1 MPDWNDILGLKPLA
15 RVSTVRAASLSAE
28 AVSDTSS
35 RKNMILL
42 IQLRWLA
49 VAGQVVT
56 IAVVQLGMG
65 IPLPLREMSLV
76 LVALVVLNLS
86 SLKWLGSRSEV
97 DDRGLFVALVL
108 DVVALTVQLYFSGG
122 AANPFIFLYLLQ
134 VTLAAVLLD
143 ARSTWAIGL
152 LACACFAGLA
162 TINRPLVL
170 PSGGSEDLF
179 RLHIAGTL
187 VAFALDVGLLV
198 VFVTRI
204 TRNLRERDAYLA
216 AYRQHAIEEDHIVR
230 MGLLASGAA
239 HELGTPLSSLDVIL
253 GDWRHLPALSA
264 DPEIMQEVL
273 EMQAAVRRCKSIVSG
288 ILISSGEARGEAPSV
303 TTVNTFLNGLIA
315 DWRSTRPTSRLQYSN
330 LFGDDIAIVS
340 DSALKQVIFNVLDN
354 AFEVSPERMR
364 FTAVREGEKLLLR
377 VEDWG
382 PGFAEEM
389 LAQFGKPYQSSK
401 GRPGGGLGLFLVVN
415 VARKLGGTASAINRF
430 NGGAL
435 VSIELPLE
443 TLMIRQDEHVQ

>member
-1 MPDWNDILGLKPLA
+1 MPDWSDILGLKPPA
-15 RVSTVRAASLSAE
+15 RVSTVRAASLTTE
-28 AVSDTSS
+28 PVSDTSS

-65 IPLPLREMSLV
+65 IPLPLPEMSIV

-86 SLKWLGSRSEV
+86 SLKWLGSRPEV
-97 DDRGLFVALVL
+97 DDRGLFIALVL

-134 VTLAAVLLD
+134 VTLAAVLLN

-170 PSGGSEDLF
+170 ASGGSDDLF

-204 TRNLRERDAYLA
+204 TGNLRERDAYLA

-239 HELGTPLSSLDVIL
+239 FNRAETQPTIRQVYEIAELGLQPGEPTRSPAYLQFTVVPEQPVIPGEALDFR
-253 GDWRHLPALSA
+253 D
-264 DPEIMQEVL
+264 EIMSQMYDRGDPQPKRTLAFRVETTDEGKTLGNPLKERREFNNWRTVGTL
-273 EMQAAVRRCKSIVSG
+273 TFNAAVASYNGDHVLHFHHPRWR
-288 ILISSGEARGEAPSV
+288 EDRNDPS
-303 TTVNTFLNGLIA
+303 TVH
-315 DWRSTRPTSRLQYSN
+315 
-330 LFGDDIAIVS
+330 
-340 DSALKQVIFNVLDN
+340 
-354 AFEVSPERMR
+354 
-364 FTAVREGEKLLLR
+364 EGK
-377 VEDWG
+377 
-382 PGFAEEM
+382 
-389 LAQFGKPYQSSK
+389 
-401 GRPGGGLGLFLVVN
+401 
-415 VARKLGGTASAINRF
+415 
-430 NGGAL
+430 
-435 VSIELPLE
+435 
-443 TLMIRQDEHVQ
+443 